1 MCLEPRALP
10 CGGGGG
16 HLEPSL
22 SVSAHPLIRSLYHF
36 LCTVSSAP
44 HTLLGAGYS
53 VNTPDKRAFSR
64 VGAGDDLTPV
74 IRLRNYS
81 YFSLDK
87 PRGILSN
94 VCYYVQRVFYE
105 MICQGFPVAC
115 ESRIT
120 LATCFPASHAVP
132 SPLLPL
138 PTRLASCLHVH

>member
-22 SVSAHPLIRSLYHF
+22 SVFAHPLIRSLYHF
-36 LCTVSSAP
+36 SCTVSSAP

-120 LATCFPASHAVP
+120 LATCSPASHAVP